1 MTRKP
6 VAFSRAA
13 IADLDAMFARIAARA
28 GREHARGVIRK
39 IEDFAEGLSTL
50 SDRGAPRPEVAPGLR
65 ILVLPGRAT
74 LLYRSLPDRVLV
86 ARIIPPGRPLP
97 RGSR

>member
-13 IADLDAMFARIAARA
+13 IADLDSMFARIAARA
-28 GREHARGVIRK
+28 GREQARRVIRR
-39 IEDFAEGLSTL
+39 IEDFAEGLSTF
-50 SDRGAPRPEVAPGLR
+50 SDRGAPRPDIAPGLR

-74 LLYRSLPDRVLV
+74 LVYRSLPDRVIV
-86 ARIIPPGRPLP
+86 ARIVPPGRDLP
-97 RGSR
+97 RAPR